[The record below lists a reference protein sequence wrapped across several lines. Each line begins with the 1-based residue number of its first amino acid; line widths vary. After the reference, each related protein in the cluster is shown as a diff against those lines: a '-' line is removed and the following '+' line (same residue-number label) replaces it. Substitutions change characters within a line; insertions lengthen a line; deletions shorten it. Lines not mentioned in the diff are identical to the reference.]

1 MKIKNILALIPKDWS
16 WKILLSGLTIKNS
29 YVTPS
34 CPRNS

>member
-16 WKILLSGLTIKNS
+16 WKILLSGLTINS